1 MKPDHDTLIAYA
13 LGSLSASEAQAVE
26 RELSADPQAQAELRA
41 LQDAL
46 AELVTDLPPEPLPES
61 AERAL
66 LERVRGQRR
75 PARLLWPLALAAAV
89 ALLIVGVNSTPWFQ
103 NLQVQNQVQAYSNRP
118 GAVTKPLLSAS
129 GQSAGL
135 MVRLGNGQI
144 FVAMNRPPSRS
155 DRVYQLWF
163 IEAAGIRSLGV
174 FDGRSFESARAAL
187 GPGKVGITL
196 EPPGGSDQPTSA
208 PLAIAEL

>member
-13 LGSLSASEAQAVE
+13 LGTLSTSEAQAVE
-26 RELSADPQAQAELRA
+26 HQLNADPQAQAELRS

-46 AELVTDLPPEPLPES
+46 SVLVTDLPPEPLPAS
-61 AERAL
+61 AERDL
-66 LERVRGQRR
+66 LERVRAQRPPR
-75 PARLLWPLALAAAV
+75 RLLWPLAIAAAV

-103 NLQVQNQVQAYSNRP
+103 NLQVQSQVQAYSTRP

-129 GQSAGL
+129 GHSAGL

-144 FVAMNRPPSRS
+144 FVAMNRAPGQG

-163 IEAAGIRSLGV
+163 IEAGAIRSLGV
-174 FDGRSFESARAAL
+174 FEGRSFESTRAAL
-187 GPGKVGITL
+187 GPGKVGVTL